1 MFLYLPV
8 STFNYYLLLSIV
20 ILAYVKGLEEVL
32 FAMKIK
38 LTTIIVIIK
47 LFFADMYSPALE
59 LESCKT

>member
-47 LFFADMYSPALE
+47 LFL
-59 LESCKT
+59 LICTVLHWN